1 MVCYCFLF
9 KPSCALHHATLP
21 ILASRRS
28 PPALPPITPA
38 GDPPPPPPSPPSPSI
53 PAPEAAFVRLVSITR
68 ATLSTFFAPS
78 VAPSPPPLG
87 YIQARRRALQST
99 ASELG
104 VTTDNVTNAEINEA
118 VAALGS
124 DYETWAACTDEL
136 TTRGAPLPCRTG
148 ASPTRCIDGARR
160 CGTAEENTFEPFVEL
175 DFHDFAQPFGGRSYL
190 FEVEFKI
197 PANEEYGK
205 LLFHPPD
212 TYSGD
217 VQANR
222 GWTLTVYDEYHHP
235 LATPC
240 QDWNFGSTATEH
252 AEGLTKVQHACLP
265 ASAPDSDYD
274 ELARARFVRVTLIG
288 EYRQL
293 WLDSVNVY
301 FRAIVLPVTL
311 PTGDVAYRL
320 TTAPS
325 PPPPQISPSPSPPHP
340 TDPPSLPPA
349 RAFTWYALLAPPQW
363 VKKVVTKEPC
373 SITNTTCA
381 ALADTDAQ
389 ADGFV
394 LSPSGCC
401 YPIAGTINVASAAA
415 YGFGEAGFGVF

>member
-1 MVCYCFLF
+1 MYVLQPETRCN
-9 KPSCALHHATLP
+9 ALARELYSEFA
-21 ILASRRS
+21 LGFGWS

-68 ATLSTFFAPS
+68 ATLSTFFVPS
-78 VAPSPPPLG
+78 LAPSPPPLG

-205 LLFHPPD
+205 LFFHPPEI
-212 TYSGD
+212 YSGD

-222 GWTLTVYDEYHHP
+222 GWTLTVYDEYHVP
-235 LATPC
+235 LTTQC
-240 QDWNFGSTATEH
+240 QAWNYGSTATEH

-288 EYRQL
+288 EY
-293 WLDSVNVY
+293 
-301 FRAIVLPVTL
+301 
-311 PTGDVAYRL
+311 
-320 TTAPS
+320 
-325 PPPPQISPSPSPPHP
+325 
-340 TDPPSLPPA
+340 PPA
-349 RAFTWYALLAPPQW
+349 LAGFRQRLLPRDRSAGHPADRRRCVQTDDGAL
-363 VKKVVTKEPC
+363 
-373 SITNTTCA
+373 
-381 ALADTDAQ
+381 
-389 ADGFV
+389 
-394 LSPSGCC
+394 
-401 YPIAGTINVASAAA
+401 SAAA
-415 YGFGEAGFGVF
+415 PDLSLSQPPAPDRPAKPATRAHLHLVRASGPRPVGETSCHQRTV